1 MKTQTISAQTIPAM
15 TSETILVKKGIAE
28 NLKAEALHLAQ
39 MYGSN
44 IQIQIDIKRDSDI
57 ALVRITEY
65 NV

>member
-1 MKTQTISAQTIPAM
+1 MDTATANMAM
-15 TSETILVKKGIAE
+15 TAATFLVKKATVE
-28 NLKAEALHLAQ
+28 NMKTGALQLAQ

>member
-1 MKTQTISAQTIPAM
+1 MRTIATVGTA
-15 TSETILVKKGIAE
+15 ETILIKRGSIG
-28 NLKAEALHLAQ
+28 NLKEEALMLAQ
-39 MYGSN
+39 LYGSN

>member
-1 MKTQTISAQTIPAM
+1 MKTEARQIVAAM
-15 TSETILVKKGIAE
+15 TAETILVKKGIAD
-28 NLKAEALHLAQ
+28 NLKEEALSLAQ

-44 IQIQIDIKRDSDI
+44 IQIQIDIKRDSDV

>member
-1 MKTQTISAQTIPAM
+1 MKTETISAQTIPAM
-15 TSETILVKKGIAE
+15 TAETILVKKGIAE
-28 NLKAEALHLAQ
+28 NLKEEALNLAQ

>member
-1 MKTQTISAQTIPAM
+1 MNKMITPAM
-15 TSETILVKKGIAE
+15 TAATFLVKKGTVD
-28 NLKAEALHLAQ
+28 NLKSEALDLAQ

>member
-1 MKTQTISAQTIPAM
+1 MNRVITPADTAAM
-15 TSETILVKKGIAE
+15 TAETILVKKGIAA
-28 NLKAEALHLAQ
+28 NLKDEALSLAK

-44 IQIQIDIKRDSDI
+44 IQIQIDIKCDSDI

>member
-1 MKTQTISAQTIPAM
+1 MTTQTIPAM
-15 TSETILVKKGIAE
+15 TAETILVKKGIAE

-44 IQIQIDIKRDSDI
+44 IQIQIDIKVGADL
-57 ALVRITEY
+57 AMVRITEY

>member
-1 MKTQTISAQTIPAM
+1 MNKTITPAM
-15 TSETILVKKGIAE
+15 TAATFLVKKGTVD
-28 NLKAEALHLAQ
+28 NLKSEALDLAQ

>member
-1 MKTQTISAQTIPAM
+1 MNATITPAM
-15 TSETILVKKGIAE
+15 TAATFLVKRGTVD
-28 NLKAEALHLAQ
+28 NLKAEALELAQ

>member
-1 MKTQTISAQTIPAM
+1 MSSATA
-15 TSETILVKKGIAE
+15 ETLLVKRGTVD
-28 NLKAEALHLAQ
+28 NMKAEALALAQ
-39 MYGSN
+39 LYGSN

>member
-1 MKTQTISAQTIPAM
+1 MNTMITPVM
-15 TSETILVKKGIAE
+15 TAATFLVKKGTVD
-28 NLKAEALHLAQ
+28 NLKTEALDLAK

>member
-1 MKTQTISAQTIPAM
+1 MIETISPVAM
-15 TSETILVKKGIAE
+15 TAATLLIKKGTVD
-28 NLKAEALHLAQ
+28 NLKSEALELAQ

-65 NV
+65 NI

>member
-1 MKTQTISAQTIPAM
+1 MISPM
-15 TSETILVKKGIAE
+15 TAATMLIKKGLTE
-28 NLKAEALHLAQ
+28 NLKSEALELAK

-44 IQIQIDIKRDSDI
+44 IQIQIDIKQDSEI

>member
-1 MKTQTISAQTIPAM
+1 MISMPSAAAM
-15 TSETILVKKGIAE
+15 TAATLLVKKGLTE
-28 NLKAEALHLAQ
+28 NLKAEAIALSQ

-44 IQIQIDIKRDSDI
+44 IQIQIDIKRDSEI

>member
-1 MKTQTISAQTIPAM
+1 MINPVM
-15 TSETILVKKGIAE
+15 TAETILIKRGLTD
-28 NLKAEALHLAQ
+28 NLKAEALELAK

-44 IQIQIDIKRDSDI
+44 IQIQIDIKRDSEI